1 MPNSLRVFTD
11 AALTLAAARPTNT
24 TMARTLRRIVAD
36 IAPWYSCTQVR
47 DVHGHDVVGFV
58 DQLIDECERAFDAD
72 YDVMSEIGSS
82 LIADGEGI
90 LTTCFAEHSF
100 ILSLV
105 KARDAGK
112 RFTVYVPET
121 RPYLQGA
128 RLTAP
133 ALDELGIDAYL
144 ITDGMGVHFMES
156 KAIGRYMSAADL
168 VAMDGTVVNKVGSLA
183 NAVCAAHFGIPYQV
197 FAMSPD
203 PSRRSHNAIVMEQR
217 DGNELLSFAGNPV
230 TLAGRKADGSIVL
243 LQTDGRQSAWSNGIS
258 HAEGAALMLQMG
270 CTDALVLDG
279 GGSSTAVARM
289 PGEVSPTLL
298 NRPSDGTERK
308 ISNALLVASRALPQ
322 MTPDPQTGMQP
333 AAAAAMLHL
342 YPDRQY
348 LLPGAEVSYRV
359 LATDPAYHASAG
371 RRTYCHPPAVCLA
384 PTVG

>member
-1 MPNSLRVFTD
+1 MDLDERLPTLLKKQNIARIEGDRLLIGDRRRYPWELSFVTCSSVGDIARAIGEMVTQGGGPLQVALTTMRFVARKVYAHDMPNSLRVFTD
-11 AALTLAAARPTNT
+11 AALNLAAARPTNT

-168 VAMDGTVVNKVGSLA
+168 VAMDGTVVNKVGTLA
-183 NAVCAAHFGIPYQV
+183 NAVGARYYGIPYHV

-203 PSRRSHNAIVMEQR
+203 ATKRSKDDIVMEMR
-217 DGNELLSFAGNPV
+217 PGSEILRCNGNAI
-230 TLAGRKADGSIVL
+230 TLDRIRGLYPAFDCIDPTLVDAIITPRGLCTPDQVRSLHG
-243 LQTDGRQSAWSNGIS
+243 
-258 HAEGAALMLQMG
+258 AEGA
-270 CTDALVLDG
+270 
-279 GGSSTAVARM
+279 M
-289 PGEVSPTLL
+289 P
-298 NRPSDGTERK
+298 
-308 ISNALLVASRALPQ
+308 
-322 MTPDPQTGMQP
+322 
-333 AAAAAMLHL
+333 
-342 YPDRQY
+342 
-348 LLPGAEVSYRV
+348 
-359 LATDPAYHASAG
+359 
-371 RRTYCHPPAVCLA
+371 
-384 PTVG
+384 